1 MCNVP
6 IDYKG
11 KKTMR
16 QIRSIRTLRRRVRG
30 AVCHA
35 LLSIAAVPLVAAAAE
50 VHVSSATTAAQAG
63 LVNVQGLAPE
73 IAVDMR
79 YAGSNNFTGRVVP
92 GYEAPTCY
100 LLRPAAEAL
109 ARVARSLKAQ
119 GYRLHVFDCYRPV
132 RAVQAFVAW
141 AADLQDQSTKAQYYP
156 RVDKRALLGDYIA
169 ETSGHS
175 RGATLDL
182 GLLDCRQGPCQP
194 VAMGTDFDFFD
205 ARAHT
210 DARDISPAQRAHRQK
225 LLRAMAA
232 EGFANY
238 PMEWWH
244 FTFRPEP
251 MPDTAFDVPVN

>member
-1 MCNVP
+1 MV
-6 IDYKG
+6 
-11 KKTMR
+11 
-16 QIRSIRTLRRRVRG
+16 LL
-30 AVCHA
+30 A
-35 LLSIAAVPLVAAAAE
+35 LLLSGVGAAQP
-50 VHVSSATTAAQAG
+50 HVSRATTAAQAG
-63 LVNVQGLAPE
+63 LIDVQRLAPNL
-73 IAVDMR
+73 AVDLR

-92 GYEAPTCY
+92 GYLAPRCY

-109 ARVARSLKAQ
+109 ARVAQRLESD
-119 GYRLHVFDCYRPV
+119 GYRLQVFDCYRPV

-141 AADLQDQSTKAQYYP
+141 AADLGDQSTKAQYYP

-182 GLLDCRQGPCQP
+182 GLLDCRHGACAA
-194 VAMGTDFDFFD
+194 VDMGTAFDFFD
-205 ARAHT
+205 TRAHT
-210 DARDISPAQRAHRQK
+210 DAPEITDAQRAQRRR

-244 FTFRPEP
+244 FTFRSEP
-251 MPDTAFDVPVN
+251 TPNTAYDVPVE

>member
-1 MCNVP
+1 MVV
-6 IDYKG
+6 
-11 KKTMR
+11 
-16 QIRSIRTLRRRVRG
+16 LL
-30 AVCHA
+30 A
-35 LLSIAAVPLVAAAAE
+35 LLLSGVGAAQP
-50 VHVSSATTAAQAG
+50 HVSRATTAAQAG
-63 LVNVQGLAPE
+63 LIDVQRLAPNL
-73 IAVDMR
+73 AVDLR

-92 GYEAPTCY
+92 GYLAPRCY

-109 ARVARSLKAQ
+109 ARVAQRLESD
-119 GYRLHVFDCYRPV
+119 GYRLQVFDCYRPV

-141 AADLQDQSTKAQYYP
+141 AADLGDQSTKAQYYP

-182 GLLDCRQGPCQP
+182 GLLDCRHGACAA
-194 VAMGTDFDFFD
+194 VDMGTAFDFFD
-205 ARAHT
+205 TRAHT
-210 DARDISPAQRAHRQK
+210 DAPEITDAQRAQRRR

-244 FTFRPEP
+244 FTFRSEP
-251 MPDTAFDVPVN
+251 TPNTAYDVPVE